1 MTTSSGAWRAGS
13 PAHRLMPDRPAEAP
27 QIPRLEWPAVT
38 DEYRHRTTLQV
49 RFRDID
55 AFGHVNN
62 AVFLSY
68 LELARI
74 RYLLDVLRPAAPFDR
89 LPLILARVEL
99 DFRSPIAFGEEVPV
113 DTRVD
118 RVGRTSFAMSHRM
131 TALPEGR
138 LVGDAQTVLV
148 TYDYASARPIPVPDE
163 WRRRF
168 GEHEGRSFDADAS
181 RPATTA
187 AAS

>member
-1 MTTSSGAWRAGS
+1 MTDD
-13 PAHRLMPDRPAEAP
+13 H
-27 QIPRLEWPAVT
+27 
-38 DEYRHRTTLQV
+38 RHRTTLQV

-62 AVFLSY
+62 AVFFSY
-68 LELARI
+68 VELARI
-74 RYLLDVLRPAAPFDR
+74 RYLLDVLRPGTPFDR

-99 DFRSPIAFGEEVPV
+99 DYRSPITFGEEVVV

-131 TALPEGR
+131 TAGPDAR
-138 LVGDAQTVLV
+138 LAADVHTVLV
-148 TYDYASARPIPVPDE
+148 TYDYAAARPVPVPEE

-168 GEHEGRSFDADAS
+168 GRHEGRTFDADAPL
-181 RPATTA
+181 PATTA
-187 AAS
+187 AAG